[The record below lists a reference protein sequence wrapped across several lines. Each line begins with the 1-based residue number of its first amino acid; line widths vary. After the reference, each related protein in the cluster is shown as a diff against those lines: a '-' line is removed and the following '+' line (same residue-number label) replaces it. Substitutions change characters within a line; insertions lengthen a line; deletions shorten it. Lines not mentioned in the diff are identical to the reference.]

1 MFAVVIQMQTSTPA
15 PSVADSSRLLEIIEL
30 KWLLAGHG
38 LRIHVE
44 RLLHDPV
51 YARRT
56 LDCATATANPV
67 LCAAVARLRRH
78 LDLDPP

>member
-1 MFAVVIQMQTSTPA
+1 MPTIALALPT
-15 PSVADSSRLLEIIEL
+15 ADTGCLLEIVEL

-44 RLLHDPV
+44 QLLQDPE

-56 LDCATATANPV
+56 LDCAATTVNPV
-67 LCAAVARLRRH
+67 LCEVAARLRGH
-78 LDLDPP
+78 LGLAAP